1 MSGFSTIGVMGAG
14 AWGTALAN
22 AAARAGRKVTLWT
35 RDPDHAGDMVASREN
50 TRRLPGVK
58 LEAAILPTA
67 DLALCAK
74 SDAILLVTPA
84 QTARQMAE
92 ALAIVLRPGVPVV
105 LCAKGIDRVSGQFLG
120 DIVGD
125 ALPRQPV
132 AMLSGPSFAAD
143 VARGLPTAVSLACKD
158 AVIAEALALSLSSPS
173 FRLYHGTD
181 LRGVEIGGA
190 AKNVLAIAC
199 GIVIGKGLGESA
211 RAALVAR
218 GFAELMRFA
227 GGYGGKPAT
236 LMGLS
241 GLGDLVLTCGSAQS
255 RNFSFGLA
263 LGQGQSLFDASGGML
278 VEGALTAG
286 VLLTL
291 ARARG
296 IDMPIVEQVAALVA
310 EETTI
315 NDAIQALTTRPTRAE
330 I

>member
-1 MSGFSTIGVMGAG
+1 MSGFSSIGVIGAG
-14 AWGTALAN
+14 AFGTALAN
-22 AAARAGRKVTLWT
+22 AAARAGRKVALWT
-35 RDPDHAGDMVASREN
+35 RDPDHAEAMRASREN
-50 TRRLPGVK
+50 ARRLPGVK
-58 LEAAILPTA
+58 LEAAVMPMA
-67 DLALCAK
+67 DLAACAG
-74 SDAILLVTPA
+74 SQAVLLATPA
-84 QTARQMAE
+84 QTARDMAE
-92 ALAIVLRPGVPVV
+92 ALALVLKPGVPVV

-125 ALPRQPV
+125 ALPRQPI

-143 VARGLPTAVSLACKD
+143 VARGLPTAVSLACTD
-158 AVIAEALALSLSSPS
+158 AAIAEKLALSLSSSS

-199 GIVIGKGLGESA
+199 GIVIGMGLGESA

-227 GGYGGKPAT
+227 SAYGGRPAT

-241 GLGDLVLTCGSAQS
+241 GLGDLVLTCGSPQS

-263 LGQGQSLFDASGGML
+263 LGQGQSLAEASGGKL
-278 VEGALTAG
+278 VEGALTAS
-286 VLLTL
+286 VLLAL
-291 ARARG
+291 AMARG

-310 EETTI
+310 GET
-315 NDAIQALTTRPTRAE
+315 DVKAAITDLLARPMKAE
-330 I
+330 L